1 MSDDRAKEAEERV
14 GKTANHPG
22 RLAVDAKGF
31 VWRVYGTHWS
41 MAPSNPDNFPVPYP
55 VTFYEPVE
63 TLWNTPGDPVA
74 DVVADDCPV
83 CGSDVWTCSC
93 DEAPAP

>member
-1 MSDDRAKEAEERV
+1 MSDDLAKAAEERV
-14 GKTANHPG
+14 GRMVNHPG
-22 RLAVDAKGF
+22 RLAVDANGF

-63 TLWNTPGDPVA
+63 TVWNPPAVDGKG
-74 DVVADDCPV
+74 DDCPV

-93 DEAPAP
+93 RETPAP